1 MLKEYTHQ
9 RCLKNETLPLGFW
22 KDCRS
27 LVHGE
32 WRESSA
38 WIHRSTESLS
48 TMVKAVVS
56 ISIMFAWKNLWGS
69 SVPYIAHT
77 ELYTELNGFT
87 RLLESWNQ
95 SAILLCIVKNNGWNV
110 HRHSH
115 TWVVTVSTTHTHTH
129 THTASSFPSVSR
141 CLNETPGRAEPWRL
155 SGAQGESPAVMRDRK
170 SHKLPVSGQVGTTG
184 SFHGRCGGESGSACR
199 AWGGGI
205 LDARRV
211 ECLGRPSLTWEE
223 YCIVLFWT
231 GWTLCTLARVHAM
244 TFPSEIFKCLEC
256 YSAELILSNVPPS
269 SCDLL
274 DSVRYSLPQNLDTRW
289 DVTE

>member
-129 THTASSFPSVSR
+129 THTHSLQLPQCQPMPQWDSRTCRTVEVKWSS
-141 CLNETPGRAEPWRL
+141 
-155 SGAQGESPAVMRDRK
+155 
-170 SHKLPVSGQVGTTG
+170 
-184 SFHGRCGGESGSACR
+184 GGE
-199 AWGGGI
+199 
-205 LDARRV
+205 
-211 ECLGRPSLTWEE
+211 P
-223 YCIVLFWT
+223 
-231 GWTLCTLARVHAM
+231 
-244 TFPSEIFKCLEC
+244 
-256 YSAELILSNVPPS
+256 
-269 SCDLL
+269 SCDEG
-274 DSVRYSLPQNLDTRW
+274 PQIP
-289 DVTE
+289 